1 MKYKNFFAA
10 ALLAIGALIFAMPA
24 PSATAI
30 ECPPGSLRNP
40 NGEGYVEVPGITSVA
55 QCNLPAEK
63 ENEGFL
69 NRAVVIINVILGV
82 VGFVAVVMIIVG
94 GISFITSQGDSG
106 KVTKAKNTVLY
117 GIIGLVVALLAF
129 AIVNFVL
136 SSVFG
141 TKKQTNTN
149 TGSLDYSSIAS
160 LAQ

>member
-1 MKYKNFFAA
+1 MKYKSFFAA
-10 ALLAIGALIFAMPA
+10 AFLAIGALIFAIPA
-24 PSATAI
+24 PSAAAI

-69 NRAVVIINVILGV
+69 SRAVVIINVILGV
-82 VGFVAVVMIIVG
+82 VGFVAVVMIIMG

-129 AIVNFVL
+129 TIVNFVL
-136 SSVFG
+136 SSIFS
-141 TKKQTNTN
+141 TEKQAN
-149 TGSLDYSSIAS
+149 TGNLSPDYSNIAS
-160 LAQ
+160 